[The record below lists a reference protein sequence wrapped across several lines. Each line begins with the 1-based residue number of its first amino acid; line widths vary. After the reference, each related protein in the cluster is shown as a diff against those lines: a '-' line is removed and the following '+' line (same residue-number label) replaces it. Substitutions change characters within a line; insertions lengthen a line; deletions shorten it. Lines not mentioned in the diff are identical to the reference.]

1 MWNLWNP
8 LWFWLLPWSRT
19 TSPSPLRRHQKSP
32 TPRRRKSPATRP
44 KRCGGSSRPEGTCYR
59 RLWGLSSACHIYI
72 YSDWFTTSS
81 PNAKDPHPIANGRR
95 PHLFTTQ
102 LLLNRNPSNQSFPNA
117 GHGKRLWL
125 KRYSP
130 PSFHPSWPQQT
141 RLRKMSSHGVHMVAS
156 REHHSRKVL
165 EIHTPKT

>member
-1 MWNLWNP
+1 MILA
-8 LWFWLLPWSRT
+8 
-19 TSPSPLRRHQKSP
+19 SPLVQDHFSFAASTASKVSNSSASKVTSDTSKAVRRLF
-32 TPRRRKSPATRP
+32 ATRGDLLQAP
-44 KRCGGSSRPEGTCYR
+44 VGVVIRMS
-59 RLWGLSSACHIYI
+59 YI

-130 PSFHPSWPQQT
+130 PSFHPS
-141 RLRKMSSHGVHMVAS
+141 
-156 REHHSRKVL
+156 
-165 EIHTPKT
+165 

>member
-1 MWNLWNP
+1 M
-8 LWFWLLPWSRT
+8 
-19 TSPSPLRRHQKSP
+19 LRRVKLWHQICQLSWHLCIG
-32 TPRRRKSPATRP
+32 ATRRFRHGCRP
-44 KRCGGSSRPEGTCYR
+44 DQFLSGTPWIGGSRYQC
-59 RLWGLSSACHIYI
+59 
-72 YSDWFTTSS
+72 DWFTTSS

-130 PSFHPSWPQQT
+130 PLPPFADHSSNVCGNMNMGSHECMTGDLMVEQG
-141 RLRKMSSHGVHMVAS
+141 RKL
-156 REHHSRKVL
+156 L
-165 EIHTPKT
+165 EIHNICIYMYIYMYIYCIYMYIYICI